1 MKHKHINLKDL
12 QPLSDSETNNIHGG
26 SEFSETFF
34 TMMGAAA
41 GALWGWVE
49 KLGET
54 EQKLNV
60 RGSTLPRM

>member
-1 MKHKHINLKDL
+1 MKNQNIDLRNL
-12 QPLSDSETNNIHGG
+12 QPLSDSEASHIHGG

-34 TMMGAAA
+34 TVMGAAA

-54 EQKLNV
+54 EQKLNT
-60 RGSTLPRM
+60 RSSTLPRM